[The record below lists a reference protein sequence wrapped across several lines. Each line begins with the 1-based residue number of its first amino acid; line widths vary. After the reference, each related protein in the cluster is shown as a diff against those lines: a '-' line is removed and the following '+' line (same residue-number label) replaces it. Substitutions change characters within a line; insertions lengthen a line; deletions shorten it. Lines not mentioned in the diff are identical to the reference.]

1 MTRDKEMIQQG
12 TYIPMDVS
20 KFLKK
25 KAAERYPKITPTRLA
40 SEILSQWALDNG
52 MKRKEDEHG
61 KKEKEG

>member
-12 TYIPMDVS
+12 TYIPMEVA

-25 KAAERYPKITPTRLA
+25 KAAERYPKIAPDRLA

-52 MKRKEDEHG
+52 MKRKEDEYG
-61 KKEKEG
+61 KEEER

>member
-1 MTRDKEMIQQG
+1 
-12 TYIPMDVS
+12 MDVS

-61 KKEKEG
+61 KKEG

>member
-12 TYIPMDVS
+12 TYIPMEVA

-25 KAAERYPKITPTRLA
+25 KAAERYPKIAPTRLA

-52 MKRKEDEHG
+52 MKRKEDEYG
-61 KKEKEG
+61 KEEER

>member
-12 TYIPMDVS
+12 TYIPMEVA

-25 KAAERYPKITPTRLA
+25 KAAERYPKIAPTRLA